1 MARRLDAY
9 MKFIKNNF
17 IDIIAF
23 IGVLF
28 ISIGFF
34 ILNIIAGFI
43 ATGLMLVGV
52 AFLMSEGGD

>member
-1 MARRLDAY
+1 MN
-9 MKFIKNNF
+9 FIKDNL

-23 IGVLF
+23 TGITL

-34 ILNIIAGFI
+34 ILNIITGFI

-52 AFLMSEGGD
+52 AFLMSRGGD

>member
-1 MARRLDAY
+1 ME
-9 MKFIKNNF
+9 FIKDNL

-23 IGVLF
+23 IGIVL

-34 ILNIIAGFI
+34 ILNITAGFI

-52 AFLMSEGGD
+52 AFLMSGGGGKMNE

>member
-1 MARRLDAY
+1 

-17 IDIIAF
+17 IDILVF
-23 IGVLF
+23 IGILF

-34 ILNIIAGFI
+34 KLNTISGFI

-52 AFLMSEGGD
+52 AFLMSRRG